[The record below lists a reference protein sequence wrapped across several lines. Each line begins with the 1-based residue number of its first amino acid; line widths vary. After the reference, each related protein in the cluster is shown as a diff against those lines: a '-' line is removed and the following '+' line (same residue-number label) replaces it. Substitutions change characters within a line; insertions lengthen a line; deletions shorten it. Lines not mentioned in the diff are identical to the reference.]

1 MTKTAKKEDPKEEAA
16 VEHPSLDEAKAM
28 FRENPGLAAVTI
40 ATADGLA
47 KAHRDG
53 RVEPIAAE

>member
-1 MTKTAKKEDPKEEAA
+1 MTKTAKKEDPKEEA

-53 RVEPIAAE
+53 RVEPIAVE